1 MAVPKQVS
9 KKLQQ
14 TMGDDAGSL
23 MTEWLDELQETSR
36 GTRAALDGIEAQ
48 LTALRDEMRAGFAR
62 IDVRFEQVEARF
74 AQVDTKFAQSDAK
87 TERSIAATQ
96 RWAITVWLASL
107 GFAIAVM
114 MGYMTWLV
122 RGAR

>member
-14 TMGDDAGSL
+14 TMGEDAGGL
-23 MTEWLDELQETSR
+23 MAEWLEELEETSR

-48 LTALRDEMRAGFAR
+48 LAALREEMRLGFAQMH
-62 IDVRFEQVEARF
+62 V
-74 AQVDTKFAQSDAK
+74 KFAETDAK
-87 TERSIAATQ
+87 LEREIAGTQ

-107 GFAIAVM
+107 GFALAAV

-122 RGAR
+122 RGVR

>member
-23 MTEWLDELQETSR
+23 MSEWLDELQETSR

-48 LTALRDEMRAGFAR
+48 LTALREEMRVGFAR
-62 IDVRFEQVEARF
+62 IDVRF
-74 AQVDTKFAQSDAK
+74 AQTDAK
-87 TERSIAATQ
+87 IEHEIAATQ
-96 RWAITVWLASL
+96 RWAMTVWLASL
-107 GFAIAVM
+107 GFGIAVV
-114 MGYMTWLV
+114 MGYMTWLF
-122 RGAR
+122 RGPR